1 MSEKYTLD
9 TFDWKK
15 VLIGA
20 GVAATGALLTYIT
33 QVVTNLE
40 PGIYTPLIVSGWS
53 IVANIVRKWLEG
65 KITPTA
71 EEFLDHTEPTD
82 PV

>member
-1 MSEKYTLD
+1 MSDKYSLD

-20 GVAATGALLTYIT
+20 GVAGTGALLTYIT

-40 PGIYTPLIVSGWS
+40 PGIWTPIIVSAWS
-53 IVANIVRKWLEG
+53 IFANIVRKWLEG
-65 KITPTA
+65 KLTPTA
-71 EEFLDHTEPTD
+71 EEFNSHTED
-82 PV
+82 PN